1 MNPYLQEF
9 IEALDK
15 GVANGK
21 LNSDNQ
27 KKLDKVNEEFY
38 NTL

>member
-1 MNPYLQEF
+1 MKLNEV
-9 IEALDK
+9 A
-15 GVANGK
+15 ANGK